1 MNLLSQKKE
10 GRTDADPRPEHVES
24 SKTFSI
30 LGQDLTIVS
39 KEGGTW
45 KLKDEEELKYVPGAV
60 VAFDLVDGEVKMGAI
75 KVLFY
80 IYTRLYVES

>member
-1 MNLLSQKKE
+1 
-10 GRTDADPRPEHVES
+10 VET

-39 KEGGTW
+39 KEGGMW
-45 KLKDEEELKYVPGAV
+45 KMKDEDELKYVPGAV

-75 KVLFY
+75 KVRR
-80 IYTRLYVES
+80 RLHLIFG